1 MFKVLHDWLLLGGAH
16 EYTTLRIGCASVFFQ
31 LMAVSTAFLW
41 SMGAVEVFVAELV
54 PGCQTMFLRNNKI
67 QQVWRALRN
76 SCGIVVQ
83 RLPNVSK
90 CGAACVN

>member
-1 MFKVLHDWLLLGGAH
+1 MNTQPYALVVPQSFSSSWLSRLLFYGA
-16 EYTTLRIGCASVFFQ
+16 L
-31 LMAVSTAFLW
+31 
-41 SMGAVEVFVAELV
+41 GAVEVFVAELV